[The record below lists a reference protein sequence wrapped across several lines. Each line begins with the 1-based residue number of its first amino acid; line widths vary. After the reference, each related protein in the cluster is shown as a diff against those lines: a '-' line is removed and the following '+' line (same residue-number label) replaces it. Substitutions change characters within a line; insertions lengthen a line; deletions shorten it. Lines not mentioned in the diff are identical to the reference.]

1 MCLFVQAGGCKI
13 CWCIFRLWN
22 KKSASISK
30 VDRRWPLDSYGY
42 FFVEALIWAQ
52 SNSDLEE
59 YASKDV
65 RQEELLSAFSAC
77 GRFFG
82 TQEITHGKPPT
93 APSNPPSECFENAC
107 SRQFFVGQ
115 RENRGMH
122 ASMGTASSCLGF
134 QTGVRDF
141 RGIRSRG
148 VW

>member
-1 MCLFVQAGGCKI
+1 MIFSQAGGRKT
-13 CWCIFRLWN
+13 CWCIFSLWN
-22 KKSASISK
+22 TKSASICS
-30 VDRRWPLDSYGY
+30 VNRRLPLDYCGY

-107 SRQFFVGQ
+107 SRQSSSVSGKTEACMHRWGRRRHASGFNPGFVTFVGK
-115 RENRGMH
+115 REP
-122 ASMGTASSCLGF
+122 
-134 QTGVRDF
+134 V
-141 RGIRSRG
+141 I
-148 VW
+148 W